1 MKSLFTALMVLGV
14 CTACDESSDNPNRV
28 LTPGGFENVQIG
40 MSVDAAETSLG
51 SALSPRANSDP
62 LGCVQGKRED
72 GRDPQILYMI
82 EGGKIARIDVSSV
95 SPESERPVTSEFG
108 IGVGSTEPELERA
121 YGAKAVQEPHPYTYD
136 EGGHLYTVESGNNA
150 LIFETFGG
158 KVTTFRGGAHPQ
170 VDYKE
175 SCS

>member
-1 MKSLFTALMVLGV
+1 MRHLFLGIFALSL
-14 CTACDESSDNPNRV
+14 CPACDAPSAQETRV
-28 LTPGGFENVQIG
+28 VMPDGFESVQIG

-51 SALSPRANSDP
+51 SSLDPRANADP
-62 LGCVQGKRED
+62 EGCVQGVRVD
-72 GRDPQILYMI
+72 GKDPEILYMI
-82 EGGKIARIDVSSV
+82 EGGKIVRIDVV
-95 SPESERPVTSEFG
+95 RAGPEGAKPFTSEFG
-108 IGVGSTEPELERA
+108 IGVGSTEAELERA

-136 EGGHLYTVESGNNA
+136 EGGHLYIVESGNNA

-175 SCS
+175 SCL